1 MPGSRVPVMGGAVLG
16 LLVAGWAPAADRREA
31 VVLLPVENMYSHP
44 DPATDVVSQAV
55 IGQVVAV
62 SATEADFARIET
74 PDHYPGWI
82 RQAALLSYPGP
93 AVPRYGTRGTLGE
106 VVSLVANIYREP
118 SVTSARP
125 MSQAP
130 LGARLE
136 VAPTPEKD
144 GWHRLRLPNGEG
156 GFIQAGDIRLR
167 EAGAPTPRGSPAELV
182 ATARRLL
189 GLPYLWGGMTPWGL
203 DCSGLVSLVYHAHGV
218 TLPRDA
224 DLQFEDPRAQVVPR
238 KHLRPGDLLFFGK
251 AKVTHVGLYV
261 GGGRFINATTH
272 TTPTVR
278 EDALDDPHWSALYRG
293 ARRPR

>member
-1 MPGSRVPVMGGAVLG
+1 MMGGAILG
-16 LLVAGWAPAADRREA
+16 LLLAGSAPADDRREA

-44 DPATDVVSQAV
+44 DPGTDVVSQAV
-55 IGQVVAV
+55 IGQLVAV
-62 SATEADFARIET
+62 LATEADFARIET

-93 AVPRYGTRGTLGE
+93 SGPRYGTRGTLAE
-106 VVSLVANIYREP
+106 VVSLVANIYKEP

-125 MSQAP
+125 LSQAP

-136 VAPTPEKD
+136 VASAPEKG
-144 GWHRLRLPNGEG
+144 GWCRLRLPDGAS
-156 GFIQAGDIRLR
+156 GFIQAGDIRER
-167 EAGAPTPRGSPAELV
+167 EAGAPTPRASPAELV

-203 DCSGLVSLVYHAHGV
+203 DCSGLVGLVYHAHGV

-224 DLQFEDPRAQVVPR
+224 DLQFEDPRAQVVQR
-238 KHLRPGDLLFFGK
+238 RHLRPGDLVFFGRG
-251 AKVTHVGLYV
+251 KVTHVGLYV

>member
-1 MPGSRVPVMGGAVLG
+1 MPASPVSVMGGAILG
-16 LLVAGWAPAADRREA
+16 LFLAGSAPADDRREA

-44 DPATDVVSQAV
+44 DPGTDVVSQAV
-55 IGQVVAV
+55 IGQLVAV
-62 SATEADFARIET
+62 LATEADFARIET

-82 RQAALLSYPGP
+82 RQAALLPYPGP
-93 AVPRYGTRGTLGE
+93 SVPRYGTRGTLAE
-106 VVSLVANIYREP
+106 VVSLVANIYKEP

-125 MSQAP
+125 LSQAP

-144 GWHRLRLPNGEG
+144 GWRRLRLPDGAD
-156 GFIQAGDIRLR
+156 GFIQAGDIRVR
-167 EAGAPTPRGSPAELV
+167 EAGAPTPRASPAELV

-203 DCSGLVSLVYHAHGV
+203 DCSGLVGLVYHAHGV

-224 DLQFEDPRAQVVPR
+224 DLQFQDPRAQVVQR
-238 KHLRPGDLLFFGK
+238 RHLRPGDLVFFGR

>member
-1 MPGSRVPVMGGAVLG
+1 MGGAILG
-16 LLVAGWAPAADRREA
+16 LLLAGSAPADDRREA

-44 DPATDVVSQAV
+44 DPGTDVVSQAV
-55 IGQVVAV
+55 IGQLVAV
-62 SATEADFARIET
+62 LATEADFARIET

-82 RQAALLSYPGP
+82 RQAALLPYPGP
-93 AVPRYGTRGTLGE
+93 SGPRYGTRGTLAE
-106 VVSLVANIYREP
+106 VVSLVANIYKEP

-125 MSQAP
+125 LSQAP

-144 GWHRLRLPNGEG
+144 GWRRLRLPDGAD
-156 GFIQAGDIRLR
+156 GFIQAGDIRVR
-167 EAGAPTPRGSPAELV
+167 EAGAPTPRASPAELV

-203 DCSGLVSLVYHAHGV
+203 DCSGLVGLVYHAHGV

-224 DLQFEDPRAQVVPR
+224 DLQFEDPRAQVVQR
-238 KHLRPGDLLFFGK
+238 RHLRPGDLVFFGR

>member
-1 MPGSRVPVMGGAVLG
+1 MPDNRIPVMGGAILG
-16 LLVAGWAPAADRREA
+16 LLLAGWAPADDARQA
-31 VVLLPVENMYSHP
+31 VVLPPVENMYSHP
-44 DPATDVVSQAV
+44 DPGTDVVSQAV

-62 SATEADFARIET
+62 LATQADFARIET

-82 RQAALLSYPGP
+82 RQAALLPYPGP
-93 AVPRYGTRGTLGE
+93 AVPRYGSRGTLAE
-106 VVSLVANIYREP
+106 VVGLVANIYREP

-125 MSQAP
+125 KSQAP

-136 VAPTPEKD
+136 VDPAPEKD
-144 GWHRLRLPNGEG
+144 GWHRVRLPDGDN

-167 EAGAPTPRGSPAELV
+167 EAGAPTPRGSPSDLV

-203 DCSGLVSLVYHAHGV
+203 DCSGLVGLIYRAHGV

-224 DLQFEDPRAQVVPR
+224 DLQFEDPRARAVQR
-238 KHLRPGDLLFFGK
+238 KHLRPGDLVFFGK

-261 GGGRFINATTH
+261 GGGRFVNATTH
-272 TTPTVR
+272 LTPTVR

>member
-1 MPGSRVPVMGGAVLG
+1 MMGGAILG
-16 LLVAGWAPAADRREA
+16 LLLAGWAPADDPREA
-31 VVLLPVENMYSHP
+31 VVLPPVENMYSHP
-44 DPATDVVSQAV
+44 DPGTDVVSQAV

-62 SATEADFARIET
+62 LATEADFARIET

-82 RQAALLSYPGP
+82 RQAAILAYAGP
-93 AVPRYGTRGTLGE
+93 SVPRYAKQGTLAE
-106 VVSLVANIYREP
+106 VVSLIANIYREP

-125 MSQAP
+125 KSQAP

-136 VAPTPEKD
+136 VAPAPEKD
-144 GWHRLRLPNGEG
+144 GWHRLRLPDGEN
-156 GFIQAGDIRLR
+156 GFIRAGDIRLR
-167 EAGAPTPRGSPAELV
+167 EAGAPAPRGSASDLV

-203 DCSGLVSLVYHAHGV
+203 DCSGLVSLVYRTHGV

-224 DLQFEDPRAQVVPR
+224 DLQFEDPRAHSVQR
-238 KHLRPGDLLFFGK
+238 KHLRPGDLVFFGK
-251 AKVTHVGLYV
+251 AKITHVGLYV

-272 TTPTVR
+272 LTPTVR

>member
-1 MPGSRVPVMGGAVLG
+1 MGGAILG
-16 LLVAGWAPAADRREA
+16 LLLAGSAPADDRREA

-44 DPATDVVSQAV
+44 DPGTDVVSQAV
-55 IGQVVAV
+55 IGQLVAV
-62 SATEADFARIET
+62 LATEADFARIET

-82 RQAALLSYPGP
+82 RQAALLPYPGP
-93 AVPRYGTRGTLGE
+93 SGPRYGTRGTLAE
-106 VVSLVANIYREP
+106 VVSLVANIYKEP

-125 MSQAP
+125 LSQAP

-136 VAPTPEKD
+136 VASAPEKG
-144 GWHRLRLPNGEG
+144 GWRRLRLPDGAS
-156 GFIQAGDIRLR
+156 GFIQAGDIRER
-167 EAGAPTPRGSPAELV
+167 EAGAPTPRASPAELV

-203 DCSGLVSLVYHAHGV
+203 DCSGLVGLVYHAHGV

-224 DLQFEDPRAQVVPR
+224 DLQFEDPRAQVVQR
-238 KHLRPGDLLFFGK
+238 RHLRPGDLVFFGRV
-251 AKVTHVGLYV
+251 KVTHVGLYV
-261 GGGRFINATTH
+261 GGGRFISATTH